1 MLRKEARWLKV
12 GIKDVDVS
20 KITKFRVP
28 DNVDKRKNLDKTRL
42 EKKIRKSVNYHNLKP
57 DVSEEDLFW
66 RVKTQ
71 EWPNLVV
78 KEVPRKG
85 KVVFTVKC
93 HSTVEMWN
101 AITTAMIYPARKVK
115 EGLKNMETIKRKKIT
130 SYFSRM
136 LKEKKAY
143 RWS

>member
-71 EWPNLVV
+71 E
-78 KEVPRKG
+78 
-85 KVVFTVKC
+85 
-93 HSTVEMWN
+93 
-101 AITTAMIYPARKVK
+101 
-115 EGLKNMETIKRKKIT
+115 
-130 SYFSRM
+130 
-136 LKEKKAY
+136 
-143 RWS
+143 